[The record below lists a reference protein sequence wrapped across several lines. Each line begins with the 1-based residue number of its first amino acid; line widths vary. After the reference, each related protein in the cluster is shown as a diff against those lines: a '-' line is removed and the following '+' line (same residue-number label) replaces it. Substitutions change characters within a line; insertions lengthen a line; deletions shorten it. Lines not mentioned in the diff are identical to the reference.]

1 MRLSDSAC
9 YAHDSPSA
17 LVSHS
22 LTPLPPS
29 SSSVSLSP
37 SQLKAIPRLAMANG
51 DVAHSLS
58 PSSLHLSDSPPSPI
72 TSQVEAYLAM
82 TNGDIAFALELFKED
97 SAWCR

>member
-1 MRLSDSAC
+1 
-9 YAHDSPSA
+9 
-17 LVSHS
+17 
-22 LTPLPPS
+22 
-29 SSSVSLSP
+29 
-37 SQLKAIPRLAMANG
+37 MANG

-82 TNGDIAFALELFKED
+82 ASGDIAFALELFKED